1 MRKEGVMQISEDVVH
16 EIVRLAEIARA
27 ARSAKH
33 GDGNAIDVCNV
44 SPEELANLPE
54 EDTLK
59 EFIEGLSEEEKAY
72 LMAVMWLGRNP
83 AGETSEDFDN
93 LVNLA
98 LDNLDI
104 ATDYITDKTPFTD
117 YLREGMRKLGRTI

>member
-1 MRKEGVMQISEDVVH
+1 MQISEDVVH
-16 EIVRLAEIARA
+16 EIIRLAEIART

-33 GDGNAIDVCNV
+33 GDGNAIDVCDV

-59 EFIEGLSEEEKAY
+59 EFIEGLSDEEKTY
-72 LMAVMWLGRNP
+72 LMAVMWLGRSP

-93 LVNLA
+93 MVNLA
-98 LDNLDI
+98 LNNLDI
-104 ATDYITDKTPFTD
+104 ATDYITDKAPFTD

>member
-1 MRKEGVMQISEDVVH
+1 MQISEDVVH
-16 EIVRLAEIARA
+16 EIIRLAEIART

-33 GDGNAIDVCNV
+33 GDENGIDVCDV

-59 EFIEGLSEEEKAY
+59 EFIEGLSDEEKTY
-72 LMAVMWLGRNP
+72 LMAVMLLGRSS

-98 LDNLDI
+98 LNNLDI
-104 ATDYITDKTPFTD
+104 ATDYIADKAPFTD